1 MKYLGFV
8 ALSLCVVAVSA
19 CDVQKAPTAPAAT
32 TADPV
37 IAPKG
42 GGNDAV
48 PSRPPAEWTSSE
60 WHDWFAAVAQH
71 AGQPNATPEA
81 MAALRSALNSV
92 GADWQNGWRGDY
104 RTRIY
109 LPTGFCPPPVNPDV
123 PGCSYE
129 KAVDVG
135 ENGMGQPW
143 TWVPRF

>member
-1 MKYLGFV
+1 MKYPCFI

-19 CDVQKAPTAPAAT
+19 CDVQKSPTAPAA
-32 TADPV
+32 AIDPV

-42 GGNDAV
+42 GGGSGAV
-48 PSRPPAEWTSSE
+48 STRPPAEWTSNE
-60 WHDWFAAVAQH
+60 WHDWFMAVTRQ
-71 AGQPNATPEA
+71 AGQLNATPEA
-81 MAALRSALNSV
+81 MAALRSSLNSV

-109 LPTGFCPPPVNPDV
+109 LPTGFCPPPVGPDV

-129 KAVDVG
+129 KSVDVG

-143 TWVPRF
+143 SWVPRF